1 MRTPLPAT
9 LWLRSKRPVASGA
22 ARIYVPMAVIAGALI
37 FAPRGP
43 VFWGL
48 LAAAV
53 LWFALF
59 PVIVHGLLGPLE
71 RAVLAATPSTAQ
83 GLLDALR
90 KQRRVRWFAPFA
102 WTALQEGRLHL
113 VRGEGR
119 ASAKALTEAAR
130 LAGVMGDPPAGIV
143 STQAHALLVADV
155 PEQARDLLQALAK
168 RQALGPWDQLHLAA
182 AQLLAG
188 KPRADEVR
196 ALLDAAQ
203 AALGA
208 TPRVLATRALLEQR
222 AGASET
228 ALSALRGAEGGLE
241 AGPDELAQA
250 LVERARRLL
259 RPAAKASEKRAR
271 KLEARAAD
279 RKDVFLKDKDM
290 APGAGPKGQ
299 VAGKPAGGVKRE
311 DVARVA
317 TRAAAEARPASAA
330 APSGVVLALPEGP
343 AVEAERSAE
352 REAEKPRG
360 KRNVRR
366 EERRAARRA
375 AKAERR
381 VPQRAPSTP
390 ARTAGRPVSKVA
402 IGRED
407 VASGGLKDR
416 SGGAEAKRAATA
428 GAGEVARAKAGEAV
442 LGDRGAEV
450 ARAKVG
456 GAPEAVLG
464 DMSAEV
470 VRKVGGA
477 TEVAREV
484 TVGGSTAAGRS
495 EAVLGDMSSE
505 AVRKVDGATEVARE
519 VTVGGSTAA
528 GRGAAVLGDRGAEA
542 VRETA
547 AGGLTAA
554 GRGEAVLG
562 DRGAEVVREAEAGD
576 ASYGAVREDRAE
588 QTGASSAAPAA
599 GPAVLPVEAVGAGV
613 PGARATGAAPS
624 VGSLFG
630 HLGAPSTSQA
640 GSLSGAGRTSGPSP
654 AAAGGKPPAFS
665 VPLPKPAGA
674 GGLPVGGALR
684 PPPGL
689 PSLAAKSPA
698 PAVPGTSAAAD
709 ILRPT
714 GPSLSG
720 SHVGAP
726 AAGLAGTAG
735 GAPTAPLLPSN
746 PAVGG
751 APVPP
756 VLTASP
762 AAAGSAPV
770 APAVSRPS
778 GPVAAPVAP
787 TMPRP
792 SGPLAA
798 PVVPVVPLVAP
809 PRVGQGAGL
818 LPPVAQAPSVAPP
831 VISSAPPPVA
841 PVPGG
846 EAPAAAADDA
856 EWDSL
861 LDALDDAPGP
871 KPM

>member
-1 MRTPLPAT
+1 MSDLAPNSAAPPEPVRTPLPAT
-9 LWLRSKRPVASGA
+9 LWLRSKRPVASAA
-22 ARIYVPMAVIAGALI
+22 ARIYVPMAVIAGGLI

-59 PVIVHGLLGPLE
+59 PVIVQGLLGPLE
-71 RAVLAATPSTAQ
+71 RAVLAATPSTAP

-130 LAGVMGDPPAGIV
+130 LAGLMGDPPAGIV
-143 STQAHALLVADV
+143 SAQAHALLVADV
-155 PEQARDLLQALAK
+155 PEQARDLLQSQAK

-196 ALLDAAQ
+196 ALVDAAQ

-228 ALSALRGAEGGLE
+228 ALSALRGAEAGLE

-259 RPAAKASEKRAR
+259 RPATKASEKRAR

-279 RKDVFLKDKDM
+279 RKDDAAKSKDM
-290 APGAGPKGQ
+290 VPGAGPKGQ
-299 VAGKPAGGVKRE
+299 AAGALVGGAKRE
-311 DVARVA
+311 AAARVA
-317 TRAAAEARPASAA
+317 TRAAVETRPAAA
-330 APSGVVLALPEGP
+330 APGGVVLALPVAAE
-343 AVEAERSAE
+343 VEAERSAE

-360 KRNVRR
+360 KRNARR

-381 VPQRAPSTP
+381 VTQRAPSTP
-390 ARTAGRPVSKVA
+390 ARSAGRPVSKVA
-402 IGRED
+402 AGRED

-416 SGGAEAKRAATA
+416 SGGAEAQRT
-428 GAGEVARAKAGEAV
+428 GANEVAPAKVGGAVLGDRRAEVAPAKVGGAV

-450 ARAKVG
+450 ARA
-456 GAPEAVLG
+456 
-464 DMSAEV
+464 
-470 VRKVGGA
+470 
-477 TEVAREV
+477 
-484 TVGGSTAAGRS
+484 GGST
-495 EAVLGDMSSE
+495 L
-505 AVRKVDGATEVARE
+505 
-519 VTVGGSTAA
+519 
-528 GRGAAVLGDRGAEA
+528 
-542 VRETA
+542 
-547 AGGLTAA
+547 A

-562 DRGAEVVREAEAGD
+562 DRGDEVVREAG
-576 ASYGAVREDRAE
+576 SGAVREDRAE
-588 QTGASSAAPAA
+588 ETGASSAAPAA
-599 GPAVLPVEAVGAGV
+599 GPAV
-613 PGARATGAAPS
+613 PGTRSPGTAPS

-630 HLGAPSTSQA
+630 HLEAPSASQA
-640 GSLSGAGRTSGPSP
+640 GSLPGAGRTSGPSP
-654 AAAGGKPPAFS
+654 AAGGKPPAFS
-665 VPLPKPAGA
+665 VPLPKPAVA
-674 GGLPVGGALR
+674 GGLPVGGGLR

-689 PSLAAKSPA
+689 PSTAAKSTA
-698 PAVPGTSAAAD
+698 PAVPGTSGAD
-709 ILRPT
+709 VPKPM

-720 SHVGAP
+720 THVGAP
-726 AAGLAGTAG
+726 GAGPAGPSPGGTAG
-735 GAPTAPLLPSN
+735 IPLAPLLPSK
-746 PAVGG
+746 PATG
-751 APVPP
+751 P
-756 VLTASP
+756 SP
-762 AAAGSAPV
+762 AATGSAPI

-778 GPVAAPVAP
+778 GPVAAPVVP
-787 TMPRP
+787 M
-792 SGPLAA
+792 
-798 PVVPVVPLVAP
+798 VPVVAP
-809 PRVGQGAGL
+809 PRVGLSAGL

-831 VISSAPPPVA
+831 VISPAPPPVA
-841 PVPGG
+841 PLLGG
-846 EAPAAAADDA
+846 EAGAPAAAADDA

-871 KPM
+871 KPV